1 MCLFGWPG
9 INWRGWGD
17 GLCSCA
23 TGWTTGDWAWSTGK
37 RGHTAC
43 AGESAHQLIDFF
55 QTDVQWNISLER
67 SSNPGHNQ
75 ILIFLLWLH
84 GQHPHRKE
92 ERCFVPYK
100 APPEDGSAAEVEEFL
115 EHAKFITEDLE
126 WLLSLPHDKFWCQVS
141 ACQSV
146 NSVIGNFNILSF
158 LLSTT
163 LRCFASTRLYLMNPC
178 RDVWIRTCVTLL
190 AAWTWQPC
198 PPPRQW
204 QTCSALFTKPCS

>member
-1 MCLFGWPG
+1 MCLCGWAG

-43 AGESAHQLIDFF
+43 TGESAHQLIYFF

-67 SSNPGHNQ
+67 SLNPGHNQ
-75 ILIFLLWLH
+75 ILIFLLWPH

-158 LLSTT
+158 
-163 LRCFASTRLYLMNPC
+163 
-178 RDVWIRTCVTLL
+178 
-190 AAWTWQPC
+190 
-198 PPPRQW
+198 
-204 QTCSALFTKPCS
+204 